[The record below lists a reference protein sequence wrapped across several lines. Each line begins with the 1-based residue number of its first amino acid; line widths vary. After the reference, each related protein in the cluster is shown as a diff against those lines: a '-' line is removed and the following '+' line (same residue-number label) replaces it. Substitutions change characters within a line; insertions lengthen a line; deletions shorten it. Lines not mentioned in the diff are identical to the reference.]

1 MRDFTDKFIKI
12 RSIAP
17 IRGRNSSFK
26 FRAKFKRKSAEIGSA
41 EALNF
46 KATAQRKRIFWLANF
61 RLANAEFQRAVLNL
75 AKNIT

>member
-17 IRGRNSSFK
+17 IEDGIPRLK

-41 EALNF
+41 DALNF
-46 KATAQRKRIFWLANF
+46 KSAA
-61 RLANAEFQRAVLNL
+61 
-75 AKNIT
+75 